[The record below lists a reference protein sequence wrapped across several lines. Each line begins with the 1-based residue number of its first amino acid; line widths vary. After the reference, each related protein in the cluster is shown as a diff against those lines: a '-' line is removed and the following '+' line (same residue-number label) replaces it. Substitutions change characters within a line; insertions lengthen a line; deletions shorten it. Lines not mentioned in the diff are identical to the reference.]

1 MLKPTI
7 MNRSLKPIIEFKT
20 NSEFNQF
27 NPNVMIV
34 NKLHGVAHGKLAVVG
49 W

>member
-1 MLKPTI
+1 
-7 MNRSLKPIIEFKT
+7 MNRSFKPIIEFKT
-20 NSEFNQF
+20 NSEFNQL

-34 NKLHGVAHGKLAVVG
+34 NKLYIVAHGKLAVIG